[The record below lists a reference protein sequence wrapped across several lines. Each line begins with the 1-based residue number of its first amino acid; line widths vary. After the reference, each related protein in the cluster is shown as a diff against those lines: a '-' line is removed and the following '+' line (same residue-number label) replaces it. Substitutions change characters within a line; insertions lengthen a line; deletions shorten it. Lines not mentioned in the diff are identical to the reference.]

1 MSEAPRWTA
10 LLLAGS
16 RPGGDP
22 FAASLGSIHKALIP
36 VAGEPMVLRPLRTLL
51 ASPEVRHVRV
61 VSQVPEPVTAVIPA
75 DPRVSIARSQST
87 IAGTLSALCADPG
100 TRFPILVTT
109 ADHALLTPA
118 MVAEF
123 TASAAECDIAVAFVE
138 SQPLLA
144 RFPHAQRTWLRFGN
158 GKYSGANLFAL
169 NSPRAALAIKE
180 WRSVEQDRKKG
191 WRVLLQ
197 LGLPLF
203 LGAVL
208 RVHDIHQTAANLGRK
223 LGIVIKPVVMSD
235 PLAAIDVDKPADHV
249 LVEEIIAGRA

>member
-1 MSEAPRWTA
+1 MPPWTA

-16 RPGGDP
+16 RPEGDP
-22 FAASLGSIHKALIP
+22 FAESMGSIHKALIP
-36 VAGEPMVLRPLRTLL
+36 VGGEPMVLRPLRALL
-51 ASPEVRHVRV
+51 SSPAIRHVRV
-61 VSQVPEPVTAVIPA
+61 ASQSPEPVAAVIPA

-87 IAGTLSALCADPG
+87 IAATLSALCKDPG
-100 TRFPILVTT
+100 TRFPVLVTT

-118 MVAEF
+118 MIAEF
-123 TASAAECDIAVAFVE
+123 TAASRDCDIGVAFVE

-144 RFPHAQRTWLRFGN
+144 RFPNAQRTWLRFGS

-169 NSPRAALAIKE
+169 NTPQAAVAIE
-180 WRSVEQDRKKG
+180 RWRSIEQDRKKG

-208 RVHDIHQTAANLGRK
+208 RVHDIQQTAANLGRK